1 MDYKELVRIIFRRWW
16 LIVLPLAL
24 SAVIAIPEI
33 LGGGTSA
40 PAGYNAEIRYSA
52 AQRQNMPGREGDY
65 TDVWMAS
72 EYTVDA
78 LTDWVRTS
86 SFRDEIRSAL
96 GDAEVALGDAEVALE
111 SLRVAADNV
120 RSLGVLYLSHSQGD
134 SLRAIADAAVLVLSS
149 RSQRYFPQLGGEAA
163 QVTILQQP
171 AISSP
176 PPALTNRLAPFIR
189 LAIALMIGLVL
200 AFFAEFVD
208 PTIYHQDDLR
218 RLGMPLLGSIPKE
231 RA

>member
-16 LIVLPLAL
+16 LIVLPLVL

-33 LGGGTSA
+33 IGADA

-86 SFRDEIRSAL
+86 SFRDEIKSAL
-96 GDAEVALGDAEVALE
+96 GDDKVALD
-111 SLRVAADNV
+111 SLGVAADNV

-149 RSQRYFPQLGGEAA
+149 RSQRYYPQLGGEAA

-171 AISSP
+171 AITSP
-176 PPALTNRLAPFIR
+176 PPALMNRLTPFIR
-189 LAIALMIGLVL
+189 LAIALMIGLVI
-200 AFFAEFVD
+200 AFFAEFID

-231 RA
+231 RF